1 MPGVKEAN
9 ALEKMLKQ
17 HPVFGMEYR
26 IVNVVKNG
34 DNEGVASESD
44 VDLVKDAI
52 GDDPAKTKTI
62 TLTVRKLTTGVTIK
76 PWTGVLFLSNTN
88 SVMQYLQ
95 AAFRAQTPYSSESF
109 GTKTDCY
116 IFDFAPDRAL
126 TVMAASTQ
134 LNTGVGK
141 RTSSAQKGKMAELM
155 NFLPIIGETGNG
167 MKPFK
172 VDTMLAKIKRVY
184 AEKAVRTGF
193 DDDSLYSDEL
203 LMLKDADLKDFNNL
217 KAIVGT
223 TKAEKKPLKVKINDQ
238 GLTDEEYN
246 DALKGKKRK
255 KKDRTPE
262 QEAAMDKMKQLKKQ
276 RKTMISILRSI
287 SIRIP
292 MMIYGMDVELDEDVN
307 INKFTNK
314 VDDQSWKE
322 FMPKGVTKELFK
334 KFSKYYDQDV
344 FIEAGRIIRNRVK
357 SLDQSDPIERARQLV
372 MIFGTFRN
380 PDKETVL
387 TPWRVVNMHLGK
399 TIGGYSFYDDDF
411 NNTTVDGVDASHWIH
426 TDYTSQVF
434 KRDSHI
440 LEINSKTGLYPLYA
454 AMSLYWQEFQKQK
467 QATAD
472 NVSFENKLMIWQQ
485 ILRENI
491 FCVAKT
497 PMAKAIA
504 TRTLVGY
511 RDFDTNIEFVDNIV
525 ENAKKDAKAE
535 ADKIKEVFGNLK
547 FDVVIGNPPYQQEG
561 KGDNARDEPI
571 YNDFMEL
578 SYKLANL
585 VTLITPGRFLFNAGQ
600 TPKSWNKK
608 MLNDEHLKIILY
620 EQNSDKIFP
629 RTDIKGG
636 VAITLRDSH
645 QQFGK
650 IGDFTPYSEL
660 NSILKKVW
668 RNDKESFSTL
678 VSSRGTFRFSNK
690 FFEDWPQ
697 AKKKLGKGSG
707 NMIVSNAF
715 DKLPEIFREQG
726 SIDDG
731 DLKLLGRLNGHRL
744 FRYIKRQYV
753 LNNGYID
760 KYKIMVP
767 EANGTGAI
775 GEILSTPLIGEPLIG
790 ATDTFISIGPF
801 DKKNIAENVL
811 KYIKSK
817 FARTMLGVKKITQH
831 NPRAT
836 WAKVPM
842 QNFTP
847 ESDIDW
853 SKSIFEIDQQ
863 LYRKYGLSENE
874 INFIES
880 KVQEMK

>member
-1 MPGVKEAN
+1 M
-9 ALEKMLKQ
+9 
-17 HPVFGMEYR
+17 
-26 IVNVVKNG
+26 
-34 DNEGVASESD
+34 
-44 VDLVKDAI
+44 
-52 GDDPAKTKTI
+52 
-62 TLTVRKLTTGVTIK
+62 
-76 PWTGVLFLSNTN
+76 
-88 SVMQYLQ
+88 
-95 AAFRAQTPYSSESF
+95 
-109 GTKTDCY
+109 
-116 IFDFAPDRAL
+116 
-126 TVMAASTQ
+126 
-134 LNTGVGK
+134 
-141 RTSSAQKGKMAELM
+141 
-155 NFLPIIGETGNG
+155 
-167 MKPFK
+167 
-172 VDTMLAKIKRVY
+172 
-184 AEKAVRTGF
+184 
-193 DDDSLYSDEL
+193 
-203 LMLKDADLKDFNNL
+203 
-217 KAIVGT
+217 
-223 TKAEKKPLKVKINDQ
+223 
-238 GLTDEEYN
+238 
-246 DALKGKKRK
+246 
-255 KKDRTPE
+255 
-262 QEAAMDKMKQLKKQ
+262 
-276 RKTMISILRSI
+276 
-287 SIRIP
+287 
-292 MMIYGMDVELDEDVN
+292 
-307 INKFTNK
+307 
-314 VDDQSWKE
+314 
-322 FMPKGVTKELFK
+322 
-334 KFSKYYDQDV
+334 
-344 FIEAGRIIRNRVK
+344 
-357 SLDQSDPIERARQLV
+357 
-372 MIFGTFRN
+372 
-380 PDKETVL
+380 
-387 TPWRVVNMHLGK
+387 
-399 TIGGYSFYDDDF
+399 
-411 NNTTVDGVDASHWIH
+411 
-426 TDYTSQVF
+426 
-434 KRDSHI
+434 
-440 LEINSKTGLYPLYA
+440 
-454 AMSLYWQEFQKQK
+454 
-467 QATAD
+467 
-472 NVSFENKLMIWQQ
+472 
-485 ILRENI
+485 
-491 FCVAKT
+491 
-497 PMAKAIA
+497 
-504 TRTLVGY
+504 
-511 RDFDTNIEFVDNIV
+511 
-525 ENAKKDAKAE
+525 
-535 ADKIKEVFGNLK
+535 K